1 MGPGAALS
9 PPGPSARRRALKALA
24 ALAGAP
30 WAAGCT
36 RRNAPPLAGG
46 WVGPDP
52 QRAHR
57 PRAARPA
64 TADAA
69 PGTRRVTVAIV
80 GCGIAG
86 LAAARALQQ
95 AGVDDYRI
103 FELDDQA
110 GGNSRGHQLRGLA
123 CPLGAHYLPTPGPH
137 AHEVAELLEALG
149 VSRQQFGRT
158 VYDERYLCHSP
169 QERLFIDGHWQEGLL
184 PMAGQPAAAIAQ
196 YRRLEALVAQ
206 ATRDAGF
213 AIPTARAAWNPALQA
228 LDAQTFSAW
237 LDRHGLDAAPLRW
250 YLDYCCRD
258 EYGAGIAQVSAW
270 AGLHYFGSRHGFH
283 APGSD
288 ADERDQVLTWP
299 EGNGWLVERLLA
311 PHRDR
316 LASGRLVQRVQPGRH
331 EVTIDVQAAGGSP
344 ERWGARHVVLAVPL
358 FVAARLVDPLPGAL
372 HEAAAGM
379 SYAPWLVT
387 NLWLDRPPL
396 DRIGPAP
403 AWDNVLYG
411 SAGLGY
417 VDAGHQQLGQA
428 PGPRV
433 FTHYWALGGGDAAEV
448 AARRRHLL
456 ERPWQDWA
464 EAVID
469 DLSPAHPDLRE
480 RVHHVALARYGHAMS
495 IPRPGLRGSPAL
507 AALQRP
513 LGRLHLAHADL
524 SGYSVFEEAWH
535 WGAQAGRDVVHAL
548 RG

>member
-1 MGPGAALS
+1 MNPARPLDRRGAL
-9 PPGPSARRRALKALA
+9 RALA
-24 ALAGAP
+24 AVAGAP
-30 WAAGCT
+30 WTAGCI
-36 RRNAPPLAGG
+36 RGDAPPLEGG
-46 WVGPDP
+46 WAGPDP

-57 PRAARPA
+57 LRDARPA
-64 TADAA
+64 AS
-69 PGTRRVTVAIV
+69 PGTPEVRRTTVAIV

-86 LAAARALQQ
+86 LATARRLQQ

-110 GGNSRGHQLRGLA
+110 GGNSRGHWLRGLA
-123 CPLGAHYLPTPGPH
+123 CPLGAHYLPTPGAH
-137 AHEVAELLEALG
+137 AHEVAELLEDLG
-149 VSRQQFGRT
+149 VCRQRSGRT

-184 PMAGQPAAAIAQ
+184 PVAGQPAAVIAQ

-206 ATRDAGF
+206 ATREAGF
-213 AIPTARAAWNPALQA
+213 AIPTARAGWNPALQA
-228 LDAQTFSAW
+228 LDAQTFAAW
-237 LDRHGLDAAPLRW
+237 LDGHGLDAAPLRW

-288 ADERDQVLTWP
+288 AEEREQVLTWP
-299 EGNGWLVERLLA
+299 QGNGWLVERLLA
-311 PHRDR
+311 PHLNR
-316 LASGRLVQRVQPGRH
+316 LARGRLVRRVQSRRH
-331 EVTIDVQAAGGSP
+331 EATIDVQAADGPP
-344 ERWGARHVVLAVPL
+344 ERWVARHVVLAVPL
-358 FVAARLVDPLPGAL
+358 FVAARLADPLPDAL
-372 HEAAAGM
+372 RQAAASM
-379 SYAPWLVT
+379 AYAPWLVT

-396 DRIGPAP
+396 DRFGPAP
-403 AWDNVLYG
+403 SWDNVPYG
-411 SAGLGY
+411 SQGLGY
-417 VDAGHQQLGQA
+417 VDASHQRLDHA
-428 PGPRV
+428 VGPRV
-433 FTHYWALGGGDAAEV
+433 FTHYWALGSGDAATV
-448 AARRRHLL
+448 AAHRRQLL
-456 ERPWQDWA
+456 ERPWQAWA
-464 EAVID
+464 ESVLA

-480 RVHHVALARYGHAMS
+480 RVRHVALARYGHAMS

-535 WGAQAGRDVVHAL
+535 WGWQAGRDVVHAL